1 MRPNLQI
8 AINPKINQ
16 NLSLEYEARVFNII
30 PSLVQLS
37 LWSVSN
43 YERAGN
49 ALSYR
54 GHNTVVAP
62 HKKGMTFFIDA
73 PSIQKK
79 PTFNDDKLIERYA
92 KVRMEL

>member
-1 MRPNLQI
+1 
-8 AINPKINQ
+8 
-16 NLSLEYEARVFNII
+16 VFNII

-49 ALSYR
+49 ALLYR
-54 GHNTVVAP
+54 GHKTVIAQ

-73 PSIQKK
+73 PISEKE
-79 PTFNDDKLIERYA
+79 TVFNDDKLIERYA
-92 KVRMEL
+92 KVRMD